1 MHRSRMEIL
10 VGLFVILALVILSF
24 MVFFVSGVYVFK
36 QGYHLNVIFNFVS
49 RLEKGSAVRLA
60 GIPVGNVTALGIEYN
75 PETGK
80 PLVKTR
86 LFINKD
92 VQLRED
98 AKIRIEGVNGL
109 MTPYLEIRSG
119 GNSEARILAEGD
131 TVTGIDPIPLD
142 DLVAKGQAIVE
153 NLQETIIRINKFSRD
168 PEIAASV
175 RGTLINLNSLTS
187 NMNEML
193 ASHQG
198 NVSKTIHELEAATQH
213 LKNILEKIDQGEG
226 TAGKLLS
233 DETLYRELEEFVRDL
248 KRHPWKLLK
257 KGREEEPEGEKRKRK
272 FGIF

>member
-1 MHRSRMEIL
+1 
-10 VGLFVILALVILSF
+10 

-36 QGYHLNVIFNFVS
+36 QGYHINVNFNFVS

-60 GIPVGNVTALGIEYN
+60 GIPVGNVTALGIEYQ

-80 PLVKTR
+80 PLVKTQ

-119 GNSEARILAEGD
+119 GNPEARILQEGD
-131 TVTGIDPIPLD
+131 TVIGIDPIPLD

-153 NLQETIIRINKFSRD
+153 NLQETILRINTFSRD
-168 PEIAASV
+168 PEIAAAV

-187 NMNEML
+187 NMNDML
-193 ASHQG
+193 VSHQG
-198 NVSKTIHELEAATQH
+198 NVSKTIRELEAATQH
-213 LKNILEKIDQGEG
+213 LKSILEKIDQGEG

-248 KRHPWKLLK
+248 KRHPWKLLT
-257 KGREEEPEGEKRKRK
+257 KGREEEPEDGKKKRR

>member
-36 QGYHLNVIFNFVS
+36 QGYHIDVVFNFVS

-60 GIPVGNVTALGIEYN
+60 GIPIGNVTSLGIEYN

-80 PLVKTR
+80 PLVKTH
-86 LFINKD
+86 LFINQG

-109 MTPYLEIRSG
+109 MTPYLEIRAG
-119 GNSEARILAEGD
+119 GNPDARVLTEGD
-131 TVTGIDPIPLD
+131 TVIGIDPIALD

-153 NLQETIIRINKFSRD
+153 NLQETITRINNFSRD

-175 RGTLINLNSLTS
+175 RGSLINLNALTS
-187 NMNEML
+187 NLNEML
-193 ASHQG
+193 VSHQG
-198 NVSKTIHELEAATQH
+198 NVSKTIHELETATQH
-213 LKNILEKIDQGEG
+213 LKNVLQRLDQGEG

-233 DETLYRELEEFVRDL
+233 DDALYREHEEFVRDL
-248 KRHPWKLLK
+248 KQHPWRLLK
-257 KGREEEPEGEKRKRK
+257 
-272 FGIF
+272 